1 MLAGNPVEQ
10 IKQIGSRLFPFSRGL
25 VHEYMAAN
33 FWELYV
39 VYEKFIVNL
48 YKRSK
53 TKEKAE
59 FVFPYDS
66 DEDLAYFKKM
76 SLCFTFLFL
85 VVSY

>member
-1 MLAGNPVEQ
+1 MATNPVEQ

-39 VYEKFIVNL
+39 FYEKCIVNL
-48 YKRSK
+48 YKRYK
-53 TKEKAE
+53 TKEKVA
-59 FVFPYDS
+59 FTFPYDS

-76 SLCFTFLFL
+76 SLCFTLLFL
-85 VVSY
+85 VVSD